1 MRNGTDATVG
11 PQRPPRSQGLGA
23 GATSGSRPLWALL
36 QVALGLAVLWGAVW
50 GASLLN
56 LRWHGPTLLGAR
68 AVAGIAVARTDDP
81 AAQSILT
88 ALAAGE
94 IYTFD
99 ELQAVATTIAQIDQD
114 ADRALSIDL
123 LFGLLIGAG
132 LLVLGHEV
140 AGVFATRRV
149 SISVASLVGVLDDSG
164 TFVPRPLSTPQLRT
178 VSRKALTR
186 LPWMRELTP
195 LTPLAS
201 AILEIY
207 AGSPEWLAAS
217 EGQHGDVT
225 LLHHALGVRAR
236 ALALAEREGI
246 PPALAE
252 LAALGHDL
260 GKLITL
266 RVPLEAT
273 RAPSDGQGFLSP
285 RHSRMS
291 VLVIN
296 TLPEWQTLTQEDRD
310 DLIVAIA
317 FHHQPDDIPVNTGL
331 RARTLLGL
339 LRQADGL
346 TTMRETRRASPAD
359 EVTPET
365 APTESNPEGNG
376 AHASE
381 ASAIGTAESRVAQ
394 ALERLLPV
402 LRINTRPFDGRTDPD
417 IGILLLLDR
426 ALRRALGPQLSA
438 DDQQVLQLTP
448 ATTTHPP
455 DPSAEPFPHSATQTI
470 AAAFRA
476 LGWLVETRD
485 SHQGI
490 LWETRIGRL
499 SWRDSWLLR
508 LDAMPQALR
517 ERWGRSVWPIEVLR
531 PTWPVPLHT
540 DAPFED
546 QRALPDSMAINGHNN
561 EPDSPR
567 SSTGLEHA
575 ELNNSLPSS
584 TGYPLAESHTDG

>member
-1 MRNGTDATVG
+1 MSNGTDATVG
-11 PQRPPRSQGLGA
+11 PQRPPRSQGLGVV
-23 GATSGSRPLWALL
+23 ATSGSHPLWALL
-36 QVALGLAVLWGAVW
+36 QVALGLAVLWGIAW

-56 LRWHGPTLLGAR
+56 LRWHGPTLLGTK
-68 AVAGIAVARTDDP
+68 AVAGITVTRTDDP
-81 AAQSILT
+81 VAQSILT

-114 ADRALSIDL
+114 ADRTLSIDL
-123 LFGLLIGAG
+123 LFGLLIGTG
-132 LLVLGHEV
+132 LLVLGQEV
-140 AGVFATRRV
+140 SGLFATRRL
-149 SISVASLVGVLDDSG
+149 SMPVASLVGVLDDKG

-186 LPWMRELTP
+186 LPWMREITP

-207 AGSPEWLAAS
+207 AGSPEWPAAS
-217 EGQHGDVT
+217 EGQHGNVT
-225 LLHHALGVRAR
+225 LLQHALGVRAR

-260 GKLITL
+260 GKLNTL
-266 RVPLEAT
+266 STPLEAP
-273 RAPSDGQGFLSP
+273 RASSDGQGVLSP

-291 VLVIN
+291 VVMIN

-310 DLIVAIA
+310 DLILAIA
-317 FHHQPDDIPVNTGL
+317 FHHQPDDIPVNTRL

-346 TTMRETRRASPAD
+346 TTMHETRRASPAD
-359 EVTPET
+359 EATPET
-365 APTESNPEGNG
+365 APTESDPERNEF
-376 AHASE
+376 HASG
-381 ASAIGTAESRVAQ
+381 APATGTASVVTILTLEGRVAQ
-394 ALERLLPV
+394 AFERLIPV

-426 ALRRALGPQLSA
+426 ALRRALGPQLSLS
-438 DDQQVLQLTP
+438 DQQALALTP
-448 ATTTHPP
+448 STTTHPP
-455 DPSAEPFPHSATQTI
+455 DPGAEPFPHPATQTI
-470 AAAFRA
+470 AAAFRT
-476 LGWLVETRD
+476 LGWLIEARE

-517 ERWGRSVWPIEVLR
+517 ERWGRSVWPIEVLG
-531 PTWPVPLHT
+531 PTWPVVIHT
-540 DAPFED
+540 ETPFEEQVD
-546 QRALPDSMAINGHNN
+546 LLDNAAINDHSDQLVP
-561 EPDSPR
+561 PDDA
-567 SSTGLEHA
+567 TA
-575 ELNNSLPSS
+575 
-584 TGYPLAESHTDG
+584 